1 MAGFSLGT
9 ISKFSKRVCALLPD
23 LLESEGVSKAT
34 LPSTKCPWSQLP
46 WSAAGLPADFQQALS
61 FEIVTL
67 AALLV
72 QGSMQQ
78 EQAVAIARPA
88 GPGSGWT
95 PSRPEWR
102 TG

>member
-23 LLESEGVSKAT
+23 LLESEGASKAI
-34 LPSTKCPWSQLP
+34 LSSTKCPWP
-46 WSAAGLPADFQQALS
+46 AAGLPAGFQQALS

-67 AALLV
+67 VALLV